1 MDQSNHP
8 ATTNMPLERLVSSAL
23 VQLERLGYS
32 RRSLNRYQTIWT
44 HFIEFSRQQ
53 NLENEFSEILAER
66 FLDEYRICDRKP
78 VEPLEGWRWHIV
90 FGIKVLRDFAQHGH
104 IKRAVTN
111 VERINLLPT
120 MDKSLRDYEQYCK
133 EKLYLRSS
141 TLRGRIRGLTI
152 FLDFLGSKN
161 QRLWI
166 RFKRW
171 ISANLCLRGI
181 T

>member
-1 MDQSNHP
+1 MDQSNNP
-8 ATTNMPLERLVSSAL
+8 AATNMPLERLVSSAL
-23 VQLERLGYS
+23 GQLERLGYS
-32 RRSLNRYQTIWT
+32 RRSLNRYRTIWT
-44 HFIEFSRQQ
+44 HFIEFSHQQ

-66 FLDEYRICDRKP
+66 FLDEHRICDRKL
-78 VEPLEGWRWHIV
+78 VEAPEGWRWHIE
-90 FGIKVLRDFAQHGH
+90 FGIKVLRDFAQQGH

-111 VERINLLPT
+111 VERINLPPA
-120 MDKSLRDYEQYCK
+120 MVKSLGDYEQYCK

-141 TLRGRIRGLTI
+141 TLRGRGRGFTVFSI
-152 FLDFLGSKN
+152 FWVQKE